1 VRALVVGSTNIDL
14 VLEVDAIPLPGETV
28 QARHAHRMPG
38 GKGANQAVALAR
50 LGAEVRFVS
59 AVGDDW
65 SLGELVREG
74 VDVGGVLRA
83 DVETG
88 TAVVLLDGRGENS
101 IVVSAGANA
110 LVAAPPDVTADVVLL
125 SLEVPL
131 VTVVETARRATCPVV
146 LNPSPWQPLP
156 PELLAAVD
164 VIVVNETEAAALGDV
179 APHVVVTLGARGATV
194 DGRPVPAHPV
204 EAVDTTGAGDCFAAA
219 LALGV
224 GAGKPLLE
232 AAELACAAA
241 ALSVRHVGARTG
253 YPTYTE
259 VSAQL
264 ER

>member
-1 VRALVVGSTNIDL
+1 MRALVVGSTNIDL

-28 QARHAHRMPG
+28 SARGLHRMPG

-50 LGAEVRFVS
+50 LGADVRFVS

-65 SLGELVREG
+65 SLEQLQAEGIDVTEVRR
-74 VDVGGVLRA
+74 V

-88 TAVVLLDGRGENS
+88 TAVVLLDRRGENS

-110 LVAAPPDVTADVVLL
+110 LVTAPQDVTADVVLL

-131 VTVVETARRATCPVV
+131 ATVIETAARATCPVV
-146 LNPSPWQPLP
+146 LNAAPWQQLP
-156 PELLAAVD
+156 NALLAEVD
-164 VIVVNETEAAALGDV
+164 VLVVNETEAASLGEV

-224 GAGKPLLE
+224 GAGTPLVE
-232 AAELACAAA
+232 AAEFACVAA
-241 ALSVRHVGARTG
+241 ALSVRARGARTG
-253 YPTYTE
+253 LPTHAE
-259 VSAQL
+259 VLAELQ
-264 ER
+264 R